1 MGPARRAL
9 VTSIGLVLLRPRLQR
24 RSGPGAAA
32 ALVALELFG
41 PRLFRLRR
49 LAMWILAL
57 TIIGGLGGAAVLGGV
72 GPAGSSRG
80 AALAERHG
88 VRFEEVT
95 VCSGADAVIGFVC
108 QATLDP
114 GDEVVTGWPSFVSYV
129 LDPLK
134 LAAVPVKGPLRDDR
148 YDLDG

>member
-9 VTSIGLVLLRPRLQR
+9 VTSIGLVLLRRRLQR

-57 TIIGGLGGAAVLGGV
+57 TIIGGLVAAAIWWWMRQHV
-72 GPAGSSRG
+72 SSV
-80 AALAERHG
+80 E
-88 VRFEEVT
+88 
-95 VCSGADAVIGFVC
+95 
-108 QATLDP
+108 P
-114 GDEVVTGWPSFVSYV
+114 PS
-129 LDPLK
+129 
-134 LAAVPVKGPLRDDR
+134 VPETP
-148 YDLDG
+148 